1 MSKRRLAVTIVCFAL
16 CRTLS
21 AQESDCAPIVALAK
35 MVRANSAASLAA
47 EKQKAREGYREQLVY
62 AARKYEL
69 TPQDKLAA
77 LALLNL
83 MPQNAEQQLIL
94 TTLSASMCDPETVR
108 DMVTLARLE
117 DRLPHD
123 FTSAVLLVPRK
134 IQAYVFY
141 GSVATGD
148 PHSDFVLQMK
158 RVCRVNHSAFIGAI
172 DSLGKGERKEE
183 YFDYPS
189 SEWFRTKIFDPV

>member
-1 MSKRRLAVTIVCFAL
+1 MA
-16 CRTLS
+16 
-21 AQESDCAPIVALAK
+21 
-35 MVRANSAASLAA
+35 RANSAASLAA
-47 EKQKAREGYREQLVY
+47 ERQKAREGYREQLVY
-62 AARKYEL
+62 AARKFEL
-69 TPQDKLAA
+69 NRQDKLAA

-83 MPQNAEQQLIL
+83 MPENAEQQGVL
-94 TTLSASMCDPETVR
+94 TTLASSMCDSEPVR
-108 DMVTLARLE
+108 DMVSLARLE

-158 RVCRVNHSAFIGAI
+158 RVCRVNHSAFISAI
-172 DSLGKGERKEE
+172 DSLGNGDRKEE

-189 SEWFRTKIFDPV
+189 SEWFRTKIFDPVGCHPLEFPEAD